1 MLAMHSPW
9 KSLISPKFD
18 LLFTDAPLD
27 NKKTLFLSAESKP
40 CLESAKIMASFKP
53 GASWLFPGAVSQVH
67 LHMMAGQNKF
77 KEKLPDV
84 SDPNQNVETTGNFK
98 LKFYIT

>member
-53 GASWLFPGAVSQVH
+53 GASWLFPSAVSQVH

-84 SDPNQNVETTGNFK
+84 SDPNQNVETTCNSK
-98 LKFYIT
+98 LKFT

>member
-9 KSLISPKFD
+9 KSLISPKFH

-27 NKKTLFLSAESKP
+27 NLFLSAESKP
-40 CLESAKIMASFKP
+40 CLENAKIMASFKP

-84 SDPNQNVETTGNFK
+84 SDPNQNVETTCNFK